1 MLWGV
6 GATVFHRF
14 KSTPSFKSNLFVLL
28 TVRSKKAL
36 ERGTI
41 TQKKK
46 Y

>member
-41 TQKKK
+41 TKKK
-46 Y
+46 I